1 MQSPYEIGKL
11 FKLSTKN
18 GKWINLSEDI
28 QYGIILG
35 RDYSYGSKPT
45 DYTVKT
51 LLGEQTWLIRET
63 DIEEIL

>member
-1 MQSPYEIGKL
+1 MNFETGKL

-18 GKWINLSEDI
+18 GKWVNLSEDI
-28 QYGIILG
+28 QYGMILG
-35 RDYSYGSKPT
+35 IDYAYGDSRN
-45 DYTVKT
+45 DYNIKV

>member
-1 MQSPYEIGKL
+1 MNFETGKL

-35 RDYSYGSKPT
+35 RDYTYGS
-45 DYTVKT
+45 DYSIKA

>member
-1 MQSPYEIGKL
+1 MNFETGKL

-35 RDYSYGSKPT
+35 RDYTYGS
-45 DYTVKT
+45 DYSIKT
-51 LLGEQTWLIRET
+51 LLGDKTWLIRET

>member
-1 MQSPYEIGKL
+1 MNFETGKL

-18 GKWINLSEDI
+18 GKWVNLPEDI
-28 QYGIILG
+28 QYGLILG

-51 LLGEQTWLIRET
+51 LLGDKIWLVRET
-63 DIEEIL
+63 DIEKIL